1 MNITG
6 WDFSKTFM
14 GLFIEHI
21 IFWLLMPSWY
31 NSQLFSTEVLTR
43 SQYLIMILGFG
54 PILFGGWAFFTI
66 YIEVPYFLIKKKIMK
81 DRYLSKMELKT

>member
-21 IFWLLMPSWY
+21 IYWQLIPNWY

-43 SQYLIMILGFG
+43 SQYLIMILCLG
-54 PILFGGWAFFTI
+54 PILFSGWAFFTL
-66 YIEVPYFLIKKKIMK
+66 YIEVPYVLIRWKFRKKTIPIPSIEVK
-81 DRYLSKMELKT
+81 